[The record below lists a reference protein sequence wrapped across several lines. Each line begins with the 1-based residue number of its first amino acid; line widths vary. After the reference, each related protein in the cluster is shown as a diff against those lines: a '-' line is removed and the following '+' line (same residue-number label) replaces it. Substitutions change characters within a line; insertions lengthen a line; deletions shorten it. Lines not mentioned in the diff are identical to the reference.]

1 MILENL
7 VNQVDKKAYVD
18 QLSDSDKAILL
29 TEMEQ
34 KKKAAEDELIRLET
48 MKTKLDEDEAA
59 QMEKL
64 KSMGIASYE
73 DLDTEIEK
81 LENEINSEI
90 VKYAEALKRR
100 IICLVTYMKQLI

>member
-1 MILENL
+1 MFLEDL
-7 VNQVDKKAYVD
+7 VNQVDKKAYVEKLTD
-18 QLSDSDKAILL
+18 VEKATLL

-34 KKKAAEDELIRLET
+34 NKKAAEDELIRLET
-48 MKTKLDEDEAA
+48 MKAKLDEDEAA

-73 DLDTEIEK
+73 DLDIEIEK

-90 VKYAEALKRR
+90 VKYAEALKGE
-100 IICLVTYMKQLI
+100 